1 MSSLAADAPPI
12 GRRPPFGHAPSPPS
26 TRDWR
31 AASRRGRGHTETPP
45 PFAAAP
51 PPRPAWQLA
60 LQPLAVSS
68 PLATPPP
75 PTPLLIGRL
84 RSEGAWLHPNPTPSS
99 SMAAGAPP
107 CAAPIGRR
115 PPFSPAPSSWR
126 TAHWPPPIP
135 EGRGLHLAP
144 PLSFPPSSWLAPDW
158 PAGSPAGRG
167 HAQTPPPF
175 AAPRLHSAAGAAP
188 SARAMGRPA
197 PLPALLLLLPALRP
211 AAAAPP
217 NASR

>member
-60 LQPLAVSS
+60 LQPLAVAP

-75 PTPLLIGRL
+75 PAPLLIGRL
-84 RSEGAWLHPNPTPSS
+84 RSKGAWLHPNPTPSS